1 MVREAAY
8 DEVFDSQC
16 HFRSI
21 LDSMARP
28 GKINELKRLGFE
40 PPKSLLHA
48 TTAVCMSLL
57 NHDVSFYLSRGN
69 PASEEFLKIN
79 TGSQSADLEE
89 ADFLIVDQDES
100 PDLVRLLK
108 EGLLTYPEQGATI
121 VMQTKGFADGPSE
134 GFQGIRLEG
143 PGIEGKTEL
152 HVRGLSSEWIEAL
165 KDKNSEFPLGVD
177 VILASDSE
185 LEDPKVA
192 CIPRS
197 SRLSAIS

>member
-40 PPKSLLHA
+40 PPQKLLSA
-48 TTAVCMSLL
+48 TTAVCLSLL
-57 NHDVSFYLSRGN
+57 NQDVTFYMARGN
-69 PASEEFLKIN
+69 PASEEFLKVN
-79 TGSQSADLEE
+79 TGSQSVDLEE

-100 PDLVRLLK
+100 PDLVRLVK
-108 EGLLTYPEQGATI
+108 EGILTYPEQGATI
-121 VMQTKGFADGPSE
+121 ILQTKGFADE
-134 GFQGIRLEG
+134 QADGFQGIRLEG
-143 PGIEGKTEL
+143 PGIDGVMEL
-152 HVRGLSSEWIEAL
+152 HVRGLGSEWIEAL
-165 KDKNSEFPLGVD
+165 RAKNSEFPLGVD

-185 LEDPKVA
+185 PGEPKVA

-197 SRLSAIS
+197 SRLTRI